1 MVANSQLPVPL
12 ARSSLRVKQAMGKP
26 RIQLIY
32 HQKRISGFRGF
43 LFIIALTW
51 VPMWRYLV
59 RSAYKGSL
67 QSSIDLGPP
76 LKMINFSCTVALLLS
91 SVSFTTSAPLADSV
105 SGTSTSTVLPPI
117 ATVSPISLNPNEAL
131 WNASVVDTPQA
142 IRGSLG
148 ATVIGP
154 TDLAIV
160 KQNPDLLASP
170 TTDAG
175 TV

>member
-1 MVANSQLPVPL
+1 
-12 ARSSLRVKQAMGKP
+12 
-26 RIQLIY
+26 
-32 HQKRISGFRGF
+32 
-43 LFIIALTW
+43 
-51 VPMWRYLV
+51 
-59 RSAYKGSL
+59 
-67 QSSIDLGPP
+67 
-76 LKMINFSCTVALLLS
+76 MINFSCAVAFLLF
-91 SVSFTTSAPLADSV
+91 SVPFTASAPLSDSDSV
-105 SGTSTSTVLPPI
+105 SGTSTSTILPPI

-154 TDLAIV
+154 TDPAIV
-160 KQNPDLLASP
+160 KQNPDLLAPP